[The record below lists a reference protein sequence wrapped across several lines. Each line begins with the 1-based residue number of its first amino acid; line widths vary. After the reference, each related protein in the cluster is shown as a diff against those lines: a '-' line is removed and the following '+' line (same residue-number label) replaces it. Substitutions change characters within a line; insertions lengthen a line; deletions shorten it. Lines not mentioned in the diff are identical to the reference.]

1 MLPWAAK
8 CDIMVPG
15 EAHAAVHGRVFW
27 DRAAG
32 ARARSGGWGAR
43 LRSTALQAGAG
54 PGREGEGLPLWASL
68 EVLGGLSAL
77 IAARTL
83 P

>member
-1 MLPWAAK
+1 MAGGPLREGGFLVLPWAAK

-15 EAHAAVHGRVFW
+15 EAHAAVHGRVF
-27 DRAAG
+27 
-32 ARARSGGWGAR
+32 WGAR

-68 EVLGGLSAL
+68 EVLGALSAL